1 MIEDFSADIYF
12 KMSPE
17 LNADYVRICEQIAAF
32 FAENYPANEDV
43 INQSKLL
50 LEHLFSVM
58 QTNDY
63 IKMADELYYTVKP
76 IFNDING
83 SV

>member
-1 MIEDFSADIYF
+1 MIEDFSTDIYF
-12 KMSPE
+12 KMPPE
-17 LNADYVRICEQIAAF
+17 LNADYVRICEQITAF
-32 FAENYPANEDV
+32 FAENYPTNEDV
-43 INQSKLL
+43 INQSKIL

-63 IKMADELYYTVKP
+63 IKMVDTLYYTVKP
-76 IFNDING
+76 IFDDINC